1 MEFKEFFTEVGKC
14 VEIVDKYT
22 GQEIEHMEVALFE
35 GRLKKLFDDLT
46 KPVLRP
52 IMPSRAAIREL
63 VRAVEWLM
71 NEFNEIPSPSKSYG
85 AWNHINQSVKKV
97 KRQMKRKK

>member
-1 MEFKEFFTEVGKC
+1 MKKTCGNCGLCGSGSCCYFTAKNCTAWRHDG
-14 VEIVDKYT
+14 I
-22 GQEIEHMEVALFE
+22 
-35 GRLKKLFDDLT
+35 
-46 KPVLRP
+46 
-52 IMPSRAAIREL
+52 PSRAAIREL